1 MNSKKGALFHW
12 IIFGVLAAMGAF
24 ALIMYN
30 SETAVTVK
38 GTWQLDF
45 LDHYYLEGEKS
56 LASFDLVALQVGR
69 KAILSLA
76 KKGGFADTPSCGSY
90 GEVIY
95 WNKGKNFCF
104 LNVDKELTAEFNSLY
119 AGYDPDWTYSLSRQG
134 EEVLGK
140 TEKDLIIGQGKKYD
154 LLFPKR
160 SQQYMLKPHFKIDLD
175 YSFDEYFLLQDQAK
189 KLIDECKSA
198 DNLQDCL
205 EKIKPSHWKFSS
217 CEDEKFVEQERRVVF
232 CAESPSQY
240 VVHENGKPIPV
251 QYKLGLDFSRV

>member
-1 MNSKKGALFHW
+1 MF
-12 IIFGVLAAMGAF
+12 
-24 ALIMYN
+24 
-30 SETAVTVK
+30 
-38 GTWQLDF
+38 
-45 LDHYYLEGEKS
+45 
-56 LASFDLVALQVGR
+56 R
-69 KAILSLA
+69 ILSLSFFIHS
-76 KKGGFADTPSCGSY
+76 FAGTD
-90 GEVIY
+90 
-95 WNKGKNFCF
+95 FCF

-175 YSFDEYFLLQDQAK
+175 YSFDEYFL
-189 KLIDECKSA
+189 
-198 DNLQDCL
+198 CL